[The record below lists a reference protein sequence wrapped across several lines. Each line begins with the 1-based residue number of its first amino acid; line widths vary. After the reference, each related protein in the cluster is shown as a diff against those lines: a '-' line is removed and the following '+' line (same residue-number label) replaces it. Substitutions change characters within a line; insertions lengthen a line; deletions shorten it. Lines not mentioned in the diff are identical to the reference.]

1 MQGYF
6 KDTIE
11 LLMEI
16 NSLLDVHLCYCIVC
30 ISVFREFIYV

>member
-16 NSLLDVHLCYCIVC
+16 NSLLDVPTFVALYRVYQCV
-30 ISVFREFIYV
+30 